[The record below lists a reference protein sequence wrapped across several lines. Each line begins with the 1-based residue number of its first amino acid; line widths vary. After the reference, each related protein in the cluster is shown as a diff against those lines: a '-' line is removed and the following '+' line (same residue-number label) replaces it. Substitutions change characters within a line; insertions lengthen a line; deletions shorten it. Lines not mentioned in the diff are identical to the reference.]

1 VASIGCVK
9 VATKEEQVITK
20 PESVADKVLELREVA
35 EKMMRQDTPYCLEIH
50 ALAVDIIEGLN
61 LKEEAL

>member
-1 VASIGCVK
+1 M
-9 VATKEEQVITK
+9 ITK

-50 ALAVDIIEGLN
+50 ALAVDITEGLN